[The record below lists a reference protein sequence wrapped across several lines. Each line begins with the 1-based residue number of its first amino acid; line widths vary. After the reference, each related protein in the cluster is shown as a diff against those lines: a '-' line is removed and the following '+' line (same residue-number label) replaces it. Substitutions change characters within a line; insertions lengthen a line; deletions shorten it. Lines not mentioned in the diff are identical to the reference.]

1 MTDTKNS
8 LLEAIEGIGK
18 SFEEMKKVNDQMLE
32 EERKGNEARAKELST
47 TLDKISEDLSTH
59 HKNKE
64 VLEKRLAAQQDRL
77 EILEAMNDRPRAS
90 VQDKIR
96 DEHKA
101 IFMRMIRNGVS
112 DSKAASD
119 YAALQEKAR
128 EYKDVLIGTD
138 ASGGFAV
145 PEDISRQVQDMYLK
159 LSPITQHVKNIQV
172 GTSDYKELVSV
183 NAATYAWSS
192 ETGSRSATVEPL
204 LRSRA
209 PTWGELYAYPQA
221 SNWSLQ
227 DLFFD
232 VENWL
237 VSTVA
242 EGMAVGLST
251 SIYSGNGSANLTG
264 MTNTTPATN
273 DDYASP
279 ERNEAAFEYIP
290 MTAVSSPFTTNGIAG
305 DDIIDLVYTLNA
317 RYRPN
322 ARFAMNTVT
331 QGHVRKLKDTNGQYL
346 WQPSL
351 QVGQPD
357 RLLGYE
363 VFSWEDLGNPTTA
376 NAFPVVFGDFSKGY
390 TLVRRNG
397 MAIIRDDVT
406 TPGYRKY
413 YISQRFGGCVT
424 NNAALKMLKVA
435 LT

>member
-1 MTDTKNS
+1 
-8 LLEAIEGIGK
+8 
-18 SFEEMKKVNDQMLE
+18 
-32 EERKGNEARAKELST
+32 
-47 TLDKISEDLSTH
+47 
-59 HKNKE
+59 
-64 VLEKRLAAQQDRL
+64 
-77 EILEAMNDRPRAS
+77 
-90 VQDKIR
+90 
-96 DEHKA
+96 
-101 IFMRMIRNGVS
+101 
-112 DSKAASD
+112 
-119 YAALQEKAR
+119 
-128 EYKDVLIGTD
+128 
-138 ASGGFAV
+138 
-145 PEDISRQVQDMYLK
+145 
-159 LSPITQHVKNIQV
+159 
-172 GTSDYKELVSV
+172 
-183 NAATYAWSS
+183 
-192 ETGSRSATVEPL
+192 
-204 LRSRA
+204 
-209 PTWGELYAYPQA
+209 
-221 SNWSLQ
+221 
-227 DLFFD
+227 
-232 VENWL
+232 
-237 VSTVA
+237 
-242 EGMAVGLST
+242 
-251 SIYSGNGSANLTG
+251 
-264 MTNTTPATN
+264 MTNATPATN